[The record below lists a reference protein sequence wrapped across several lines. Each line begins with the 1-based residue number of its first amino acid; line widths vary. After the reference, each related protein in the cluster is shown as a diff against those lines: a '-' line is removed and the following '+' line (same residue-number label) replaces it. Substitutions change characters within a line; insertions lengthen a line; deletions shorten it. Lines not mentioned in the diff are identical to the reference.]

1 MDAGRTRTQTSLS
14 SPTWI
19 LLCSFWVSFINFK
32 QISGPCLHEGLWFL
46 SPDWVTILGSSLM
59 AKQSLFWLDL
69 GLNYGLSIIL
79 YRPVRIRSVLKKE
92 AASGVRAGGWQ
103 HVGEWKTSP
112 WEGPRDREGG
122 CNWKASW
129 EEEKIPEVQRRKDG
143 KKWDIG
149 ELDTGSQGWLPRLLM
164 NNQVKHIVFRLSL
177 SSSSRAQGPPTTMR
191 ELATQRN
198 AGVPLPWSISKND
211 ALLMS
216 LHDFPGGTSG
226 REPACQCGRRK
237 RCRFDHWVGKIPW
250 RSKWQP
256 TPVFLPGEFH
266 GQSSLTGYSPWGR
279 KDLDTTEATY
289 RTCMLEEQR
298 VPWHSNKEAKNK
310 YGANSLAGF

>member
-19 LLCSFWVSFINFK
+19 LLCSFWVAFIDFK

-79 YRPVRIRSVLKKE
+79 HRPVRIRSVLKKE
-92 AASGVRAGGWQ
+92 AARGVRAGGWQ
-103 HVGEWKTSP
+103 ISVGEWRTSL
-112 WEGPRDREGG
+112 WEGPRDRGGG

-149 ELDTGSQGWLPRLLM
+149 ELVTGSQGWLPRLLM

-211 ALLMS
+211 ALLIS
-216 LHDFPGGTSG
+216 LHDFPGGTSDK
-226 REPACQCGRRK
+226 EPACQCGRCK
-237 RCRFDHWVGKIPW
+237 RCRFD
-250 RSKWQP
+250 
-256 TPVFLPGEFH
+256 
-266 GQSSLTGYSPWGR
+266 Y
-279 KDLDTTEATY
+279 
-289 RTCMLEEQR
+289 
-298 VPWHSNKEAKNK
+298 
-310 YGANSLAGF
+310 